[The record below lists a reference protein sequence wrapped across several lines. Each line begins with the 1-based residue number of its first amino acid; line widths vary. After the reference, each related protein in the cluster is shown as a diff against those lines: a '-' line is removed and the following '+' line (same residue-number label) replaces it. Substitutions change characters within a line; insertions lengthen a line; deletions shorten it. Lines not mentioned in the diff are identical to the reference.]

1 MSITSLDLTMNN
13 LAQGL
18 PEFFKALEHN
28 SSVVCL
34 RLKNNN
40 IDGRRLSQELT

>member
-1 MSITSLDLTMNN
+1 MDLTMNN

-18 PEFFKALEHN
+18 PEFFKALEQN
-28 SSVVCL
+28 STVVCL

-40 IDGRRLSQELT
+40 VDGRRLSHELASLV